1 MRSPRAASRE
11 EPLLA
16 AAGESLH
23 EAAKSQR
30 GRKEQ
35 EIKKKNLLLPHCAS
49 EYIISLRSDNS
60 SEAGTVVLIDE
71 EAEAPKSKSLAKGPR
86 SSKWQDCS

>member
-23 EAAKSQR
+23 EATKSQH
-30 GRKEQ
+30 GQKEQ
-35 EIKKKNLLLPHCAS
+35 EIKKNLLLPHRAS

-71 EAEAPKSKSLAKGPR
+71 EAEAPKSK
-86 SSKWQDCS
+86 

>member
-23 EAAKSQR
+23 EATKSQH
-30 GRKEQ
+30 GQNEQ
-35 EIKKKNLLLPHCAS
+35 EIKKNLLLPHRAS
-49 EYIISLRSDNS
+49 EYIISLRSNNS

-71 EAEAPKSKSLAKGPR
+71 EAEAPKSK
-86 SSKWQDCS
+86 